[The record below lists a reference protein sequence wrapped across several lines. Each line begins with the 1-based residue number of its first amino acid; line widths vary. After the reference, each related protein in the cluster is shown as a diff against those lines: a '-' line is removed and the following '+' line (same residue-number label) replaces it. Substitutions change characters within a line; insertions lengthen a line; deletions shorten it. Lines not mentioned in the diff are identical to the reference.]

1 MASLVGAPPPP
12 SEPPDPDLDVVL
24 LDDPRDPPVPPDP
37 LPPLPLSNPPSFHL
51 FAHSELLPHIDL
63 VWSPFIS
70 ARAASVVRDHHW
82 SVSSSSSPRS
92 ANLVPSC
99 QGLQRTTLL
108 LPLQPITTQLAID
121 VLTTVEGQLS
131 TTGSCSVPSKPPF
144 DAAPGTCAFMLSLI
158 ELDDKLTWLVSC
170 KLQIHHGNVGFQ
182 SICLS
187 STIAYSLTL
196 VKVTRQ
202 GVSSYNDTSSSANDT
217 PLQSCCCKH
226 KSEQYLVEAL
236 LQKLPQPG
244 FTSEN
249 CDVRYFTPR
258 FSEFDNWQCGFNFVK
273 TSWHHHGNAGTK
285 TFCRNSI
292 SFNALEVL
300 VKLHSIVIVVNV
312 ATFSLFDSHCPCFQA
327 STGSLCFS
335 ANIMLADDSVS
346 FGGFK
351 AVHALTLEFSTLKV
365 LSNSLMLIRAIFG
378 NLHSKEIIGIVKDI

>member
-12 SEPPDPDLDVVL
+12 SDPPDPDLDVVL
-24 LDDPRDPPVPPDP
+24 LVDPRDPPVPPDP
-37 LPPLPLSNPPSFHL
+37 PPPLPLSNLPSFHL

-63 VWSPFIS
+63 VCSPFIS

-82 SVSSSSSPRS
+82 SVSSSSSPDLLTS
-92 ANLVPSC
+92 SLAVKAFNVQHFFFLCNLS
-99 QGLQRTTLL
+99 
-108 LPLQPITTQLAID
+108 PLID
-121 VLTTVEGQLS
+121 GQLS
-131 TTGSCSVPSKPPF
+131 TTGSCSVLSKPPF
-144 DAAPGTCAFMLSLI
+144 DAAPGTCAFMVSVI
-158 ELDDKLTWLVSC
+158 ELDDKLTWLVSG

-217 PLQSCCCKH
+217 PLQSCCRKH

-249 CDVRYFTPR
+249 SDIHYFTPR

-273 TSWHHHGNAGTK
+273 TSWHHHEAI
-285 TFCRNSI
+285 TFR
-292 SFNALEVL
+292 L
-300 VKLHSIVIVVNV
+300 
-312 ATFSLFDSHCPCFQA
+312 T
-327 STGSLCFS
+327 LC
-335 ANIMLADDSVS
+335 
-346 FGGFK
+346 K
-351 AVHALTLEFSTLKV
+351 ALTLEFSTLKV

-378 NLHSKEIIGIVKDI
+378 NL

>member
-12 SEPPDPDLDVVL
+12 SDPPDPDLDVVL
-24 LDDPRDPPVPPDP
+24 LVDPRDPPVPPDP
-37 LPPLPLSNPPSFHL
+37 PPPLPLSNLPSFHL

-63 VWSPFIS
+63 VCSPFIS

-82 SVSSSSSPRS
+82 SVSSSSSPIS

-121 VLTTVEGQLS
+121 ALTTVDGQLS

-144 DAAPGTCAFMLSLI
+144 DAAPGTCAFM
-158 ELDDKLTWLVSC
+158 
-170 KLQIHHGNVGFQ
+170 
-182 SICLS
+182 
-187 STIAYSLTL
+187 
-196 VKVTRQ
+196 VTRQ

-217 PLQSCCCKH
+217 PLQSCCRKH

-249 CDVRYFTPR
+249 SDIHYFTPR

-312 ATFSLFDSHCPCFQA
+312 ATFSLFDSHCPRFQA

-378 NLHSKEIIGIVKDI
+378 NL